1 MGESQNE
8 KSAVRYPLA
17 EQSESLKGKGKS
29 SGPRSQV
36 SGPRSQVSGPARR
49 LEVQMRYARGV
60 PHRLLQT
67 DGTAVPETLYAEA
80 KYIIS
85 HRSHRE
91 VFTDDYIKGNNI

>member
-1 MGESQNE
+1 
-8 KSAVRYPLA
+8 
-17 EQSESLKGKGKS
+17 
-29 SGPRSQV
+29 
-36 SGPRSQVSGPARR
+36 
-49 LEVQMRYARGV
+49 MRYARGV